1 MIVEQI
7 YKCEHCSKIF
17 TKMKSC
23 LDHECVCGKN
33 LKFFDKYL
41 NLVSIEKTK
50 IEDVNYIYIPDD
62 IALLVLSNKFPSV
75 VSDYHTGARSF
86 IRKYPL
92 ILFRNSAYN
101 NKWCDFTYYAN
112 DVMEAMEK
120 KTEVIRD
127 ED

>member
-23 LDHECVCGKN
+23 LDHECVCGKK

-41 NLVSIEKTK
+41 NLVNIEETK
-50 IEDVNYIYIPDD
+50 IENVNYIYIPDD
-62 IALLVLSNKFPSV
+62 NALLVLSSKFPSV
-75 VSDYHTGARSF
+75 ISDYHFGAYSVRT
-86 IRKYPL
+86 YPL
-92 ILFRNSAYN
+92 TLFRNSAYN
-101 NKWCDFTYYAN
+101 NSWWDFTCYVN

-120 KTEVIRD
+120 KTEVVRD